1 MIRHAKNK
9 MLRPSQAR
17 NKAATDPEIVD
28 ETLEHAIDEL
38 ESSADDMTEDEERYR
53 TGFIDGLKRAREILR
68 SASNQ

>member
-1 MIRHAKNK
+1 
-9 MLRPSQAR
+9 MLRPSQVR

-38 ESSADDMTEDEERYR
+38 ESSADDMTEDEERYYR